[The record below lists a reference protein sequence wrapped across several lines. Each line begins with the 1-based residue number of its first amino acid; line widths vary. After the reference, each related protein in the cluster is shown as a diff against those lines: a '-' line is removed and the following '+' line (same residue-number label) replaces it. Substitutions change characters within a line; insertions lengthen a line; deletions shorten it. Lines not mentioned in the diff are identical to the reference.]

1 MRHRFTQEGL
11 NQVLWAESE
20 SAAKLAREAFIKY
33 RAGELQINM
42 PNNQSAS
49 FFSHLMDAARSFPLT
64 LALIALNIL
73 FFPVGVAFNE
83 LSSDSLFA
91 YMMFLEIEEIDSDY
105 YFLPLYDTLLGGQW
119 WRLLTPMF
127 VHFGWL
133 HIVFNLLWVWEIGR
147 RIEAVSGALVLV
159 GVVAFASVA
168 ANITQFLMSG
178 PGFFGGMSGVVFG
191 LLGHSLVWSRF
202 VPERAIDV
210 SRAVYIFMFI
220 FLVVGFTGA
229 FDALGLGKIAN
240 GAHLGGLIAG
250 FIAGGLAAMSA
261 QFFRRNRSLRR

>member
-1 MRHRFTQEGL
+1 
-11 NQVLWAESE
+11 
-20 SAAKLAREAFIKY
+20 
-33 RAGELQINM
+33 
-42 PNNQSAS
+42 
-49 FFSHLMDAARSFPLT
+49 
-64 LALIALNIL
+64 
-73 FFPVGVAFNE
+73 
-83 LSSDSLFA
+83 
-91 YMMFLEIEEIDSDY
+91 
-105 YFLPLYDTLLGGQW
+105 
-119 WRLLTPMF
+119 MF

-159 GVVAFASVA
+159 GVVAFASVV

-240 GAHLGGLIAG
+240 GAHLGGLVAG
-250 FIAGGLAAMSA
+250 FITGGLAAMSA